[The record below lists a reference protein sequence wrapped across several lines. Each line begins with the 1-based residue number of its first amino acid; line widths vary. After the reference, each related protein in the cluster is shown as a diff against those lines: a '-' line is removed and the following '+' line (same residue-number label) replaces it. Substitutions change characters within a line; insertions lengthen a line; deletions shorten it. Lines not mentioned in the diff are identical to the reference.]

1 MRGVNSLV
9 FFLPFL
15 VGEGAGASVSG
26 AAYTLLIT
34 GAVTSASENVASVK
48 SRIANL
54 LMHRSCWVVRGLGR
68 ETLPASVNQTSAR
81 RLFEGGRE
89 RAVFLAVGAGQSGDP
104 AQMILRLVAV
114 TLFDL
119 PQSVILPGL
128 DVVRIRLQRALIP
141 DLRDLVV
148 AELAVGVADQG
159 GNRSVVVMA
168 ERLQLRNRGSIII
181 AVVDRRV
188 GRAITLDEPVIANA
202 GALVLLFLLG
212 ARRRRRIFVARGMGR
227 CQKRNRDQRHGEHRQ
242 HQKPGRIFFH
252 GSLLIFAAGRS
263 SNPPR

>member
-1 MRGVNSLV
+1 MRGLNSLV

-15 VGEGAGASVSG
+15 VGAGAGASVSG
-26 AAYTLLIT
+26 AAYTSVIT

-68 ETLPASVNQTSAR
+68 ETLPLSVNQTSAR

-89 RAVFLAVGAGQSGDP
+89 RAVFLAVDASQSGDP

-128 DVVRIRLQRALIP
+128 DMVGIGLQRALVP

-148 AELAVGVADQG
+148 AELAIGIADQ
-159 GNRSVVVMA
+159 
-168 ERLQLRNRGSIII
+168 
-181 AVVDRRV
+181 V
-188 GRAITLDEPVIANA
+188 GDIGAI
-202 GALVLLFLLG
+202 VL
-212 ARRRRRIFVARGMGR
+212 
-227 CQKRNRDQRHGEHRQ
+227 
-242 HQKPGRIFFH
+242 
-252 GSLLIFAAGRS
+252 
-263 SNPPR
+263 

>member
-89 RAVFLAVGAGQSGDP
+89 RAVFLAVGAGQSRDP
-104 AQMILRLVAV
+104 AQMILRLIAV

-128 DVVRIRLQRALIP
+128 DVVGVGFESALVP
-141 DLRDLVV
+141 HLRELVV
-148 AELAVGVADQG
+148 AERAIGVADQIG
-159 GNRSVVVMA
+159 DRGDVVVA
-168 ERLQLRNRGSIII
+168 ERLQLLDGRGIVV
-181 AVVDRRV
+181 AVIDRSV
-188 GRAITLDEPVIANA
+188 GGAITLGEGGVLVA
-202 GALVLLFLLG
+202 GSDFAGLLLG
-212 ARRRRRIFVARGMGR
+212 LGRLGRLCRGGRRRVVVWCCGVTPGDQRRRRQRPHEH
-227 CQKRNRDQRHGEHRQ
+227 CQR
-242 HQKPGRIFFH
+242 QKPDRKFSH
-252 GSLLIFAAGRS
+252 ASLL
-263 SNPPR
+263 

>member
-34 GAVTSASENVASVK
+34 GAVTSASENVDRVT

-128 DVVRIRLQRALIP
+128 EVVRIGFQRALVP
-141 DLRDLVV
+141 NLRDLVV
-148 AELAVGVADQG
+148 AELAIGVADQG
-159 GNRSVVVMA
+159 GDGGIVVMA
-168 ERLQLRNRGSIII
+168 ECFQLRNRGSVVVT
-181 AVVDRRV
+181 VVD
-188 GRAITLDEPVIANA
+188 
-202 GALVLLFLLG
+202 
-212 ARRRRRIFVARGMGR
+212 
-227 CQKRNRDQRHGEHRQ
+227 
-242 HQKPGRIFFH
+242 
-252 GSLLIFAAGRS
+252 
-263 SNPPR
+263 